1 MKKKFKII
9 CFDVDNVIC
18 KTRGNNYKLSKP
30 DKEGI
35 KVINNLYDRG
45 HYIKIF
51 TARYMG
57 RFKENK
63 KMVLK
68 KQKETTTFLSKWGLK
83 YNELIMCKPSYDIFV
98 DDKAF
103 GFSSK
108 WKDYFK
114 KLK

>member
-1 MKKKFKII
+1 MKKKNKKI

-18 KTRGNNYKLSKP
+18 RTIGSNYRLSKP
-30 DKEGI
+30 DNKSI
-35 KVINNLYDRG
+35 KVINSLYDRG
-45 HYIKIF
+45 FYIKIF

-63 KMVLK
+63 KKVTNK
-68 KQKETTTFLSKWGLK
+68 KKETENYLKKWGLK
-83 YNELIMCKPSYDIFV
+83 FDELIMGKPSYDIFV

-108 WKDYFK
+108 WKKYFEK
-114 KLK
+114 YK